1 MQKIIKNKS
10 EEPIREPIPFLHYI
24 LITYKFSVYTNYNL
38 YLKKLKYFLPTLLK
52 AY

>member
-1 MQKIIKNKS
+1 MKNKTDQ
-10 EEPIREPIPFLHYI
+10 PLRDLIPFLPYI
-24 LITYKFSVYTNYNL
+24 LITYKFSVYTNYSL